1 MGEAHIIPLSRQ
13 AMKLLEELRVFTGD
27 ANFIFYTTSKKRE
40 LSPNALLSV
49 LRHMGWQEKTTIHG
63 FRALASSV
71 LHESGFPSHII
82 EKQLA
87 HADRNKIA
95 GAYRYMAQYMEE
107 RKSMMQWW
115 ADFLD
120 AQQLGKSCIVL

>member
-1 MGEAHIIPLSRQ
+1 M
-13 AMKLLEELRVFTGD
+13 
-27 ANFIFYTTSKKRE
+27 
-40 LSPNALLSV
+40 LSV